1 MAERRYDV
9 AVLGGGPGGYAAVLR
24 AALRGARVCCIESGQ
39 LGGTCL
45 NAGCIP
51 TKAMLHASGLFA
63 DCGHAAPMGIDI
75 DGARVNGTTFMAR
88 IADVTAGLRKGLGV
102 LMNRRGVDVIA
113 GRGRLA
119 GPDRIEVAADGGT
132 IEVAAGA
139 IILATGSRPVRP
151 RWLDW
156 TCPHILTTDEATR
169 LPSLPESILIV
180 GGGIIGCEF
189 ATVYGEL
196 GVPTTVIELTDRL
209 VPMLDETS
217 ARAVALS
224 LKKRKV
230 LIHTGAKVRRVI
242 PTEDGVA
249 VEIDPGQT
257 LQAARVLV
265 AVGREANI
273 DQIGLEEVGVETAGG
288 VIRVDDRCRTN
299 VDGIYAVGDAAETR
313 QYAHLAFRM
322 GVVAADNATG
332 HDAADDRT
340 VVPIGVYTHPEVAA
354 VGMSEQRAVQHCR
367 ESGEELK
374 IGRFPYQASGLAQA
388 QGRPVGEVRLF
399 GDGRT
404 GSLLGAVV
412 IGYRATEVIQELAL
426 ALRQGLT
433 VADLAGTIHSHPTYV
448 EAVGEAAETFLGL
461 PLHWL
466 G

>member
-1 MAERRYDV
+1 MAEGRHDV
-9 AVLGGGPGGYAAVLR
+9 AVLGGGPGGYAAALR
-24 AALRGARVCCIESGQ
+24 AALRGARVCCIEAGE

-45 NAGCIP
+45 NVGCIP

-63 DCGHAAPMGIDI
+63 ELQQAAGMGIEV
-75 DGARVNGTTFMAR
+75 DGARVNAKALMTR
-88 IADVTAGLRKGLGV
+88 VTETAAALRKGLTG
-102 LMNRRGVDVIA
+102 LMRRRGVEVIA

-119 GPDRIEVAADGGT
+119 GPGRIDVAGADGPV
-132 IEVAAGA
+132 EVQAGA

-156 TCPHILTTDEATR
+156 TCPHVLTTDEATR
-169 LPSLPESILIV
+169 LPDLPASVVIV

-196 GVPTTVIELTDRL
+196 GIPVTVVEMLDRL
-209 VPMLDETS
+209 APMLDEAA
-217 ARAVALS
+217 ARAIAVS

-230 LIHTGAKVRRVI
+230 RIHTGVKVRQVS

-249 VEIDPGQT
+249 VEIEGGKT
-257 LQAARVLV
+257 LQAGCVLV

-273 DQIGLEEVGVETAGG
+273 DDIGLEAVGVETEGG
-288 VIRVDDRCRTN
+288 VIRADDRCRTN
-299 VDGIYAVGDAAETR
+299 VEGIYAVGDAAEKR
-313 QYAHLAFRM
+313 QFAHLAFRM

-332 HDAADDRT
+332 HEAADDRT

-354 VGMSEQRAVQHCR
+354 VGMSRERAAEHCR
-367 ESGEELK
+367 QDGGELAV
-374 IGRFPYQASGLAQA
+374 GSFPYAASGLARA
-388 QGRPVGEVRLF
+388 QGRPAGQVRLF
-399 GDGRT
+399 GEAGT
-404 GSLLGAVV
+404 GALLGAVV
-412 IGYRATEVIQELAL
+412 IGHRATDVIQELAL
-426 ALRQGLT
+426 ALRKGLT
-433 VADLAGTIHSHPTYV
+433 VADVAETIHSHPTYV